1 MLTILVVTIQIL
13 IDMKHFGNKSFK
25 GFTLI
30 ELLVVVAIIGILA
43 AVGVVAYSGYTKNAK
58 RIAIQENFETIG
70 NNIEILAMDC
80 DINGKINVRH
90 NGGNP
95 RGSYKEYTCIN
106 ENTNSM
112 GNLFMDHYH
121 FSGFVNPLNGNSAT
135 WYWGTKTGAAAEGYI
150 LIDGKPTSNCVVK
163 VSVVINDPSTNKFTT
178 MQREINFRGR
188 VNGC

>member
-1 MLTILVVTIQIL
+1 MNQ
-13 IDMKHFGNKSFK
+13 K

>member
-1 MLTILVVTIQIL
+1 
-13 IDMKHFGNKSFK
+13 MKQK

-121 FSGFVNPLNGNSAT
+121 FSGFVNPLNGDSAT

-178 MQREINFRGR
+178 LQREINFRGR

>member
-1 MLTILVVTIQIL
+1 
-13 IDMKHFGNKSFK
+13 MKQK

-150 LIDGKPTSNCVVK
+150 LIDGRPTSNCVVK

>member
-1 MLTILVVTIQIL
+1 
-13 IDMKHFGNKSFK
+13 MKTKA
-25 GFTLI
+25 FTLI

>member
-1 MLTILVVTIQIL
+1 
-13 IDMKHFGNKSFK
+13 MKRN

>member
-1 MLTILVVTIQIL
+1 
-13 IDMKHFGNKSFK
+13 MKQK

-121 FSGFVNPLNGNSAT
+121 FSGFVNPLNGNRAT

>member
-1 MLTILVVTIQIL
+1 
-13 IDMKHFGNKSFK
+13 MKQK

-58 RIAIQENFETIG
+58 LIAIEENFETVG
-70 NNIEILAMDC
+70 NNIEILSLEC
-80 DINGKINVRH
+80 EINGKVNVRH

-95 RGSYKEYTCIN
+95 RGSFKEYTCKN

-112 GNLFMDHYH
+112 ANLFMDHYH
-121 FSGFVNPLNGNSAT
+121 FSEFTNPVNGDSAT
-135 WYWGTKTGAAAEGYI
+135 WYWGTKTGAQAEGYI
-150 LIDGKPTSNCVVK
+150 IIDGKPTSNCVVK
-163 VSVVINDPSTNKFTT
+163 VSTVIKDPSTNTYTT
-178 MQREINFRGR
+178 LVKNISFHGR

>member
-1 MLTILVVTIQIL
+1 MNEKTFRDRSSGFV
-13 IDMKHFGNKSFK
+13 MKQK

-43 AVGVVAYSGYTKNAK
+43 AVGVVAYSGYTQSAK
-58 RIAIQENFETIG
+58 RISIEENLNTIG
-70 NNIEILAMDC
+70 NDIELLSMDC
-80 DINGKINVRH
+80 DILRKVNVRH

-95 RGSYKEYTCIN
+95 KGSFKEYTCIN

-112 GNLFMDHYH
+112 ANLFMDHYH
-121 FSGFVNPLNGNSAT
+121 FSGFINPVNRDSAT
-135 WYWGTKTGAAAEGYI
+135 WYWGTKTGAKAEGYI

-163 VSVVINDPSTNKFTT
+163 VSSVIKDPSTNTYTT
-178 MQREINFRGR
+178 LTKNISFRGR

>member
-1 MLTILVVTIQIL
+1 M
-13 IDMKHFGNKSFK
+13 NRN

-188 VNGC
+188 VSGC

>member
-1 MLTILVVTIQIL
+1 
-13 IDMKHFGNKSFK
+13 MKKK
-25 GFTLI
+25 WFTLI

>member
-1 MLTILVVTIQIL
+1 
-13 IDMKHFGNKSFK
+13 MKQN

-58 RIAIQENFETIG
+58 LIAIEENFETVG
-70 NNIEILAMDC
+70 NNIEILSLEC
-80 DINGKINVRH
+80 EINGKVNVRH

-95 RGSYKEYTCIN
+95 RGSFKEYTCKN

-112 GNLFMDHYH
+112 ANLFMDHYH
-121 FSGFVNPLNGNSAT
+121 FSGFVNPLNGKSAT

-150 LIDGKPTSNCVVK
+150 LIDGNPTSNCVVK
-163 VSVVINDPSTNKFTT
+163 VSVVILDPSTNKYVTLRKDISFH
-178 MQREINFRGR
+178 GR
-188 VNGC
+188 VSGC

>member
-1 MLTILVVTIQIL
+1 M
-13 IDMKHFGNKSFK
+13 NRN

-43 AVGVVAYSGYTKNAK
+43 AVGVVAYSGYTKNEK

>member
-1 MLTILVVTIQIL
+1 M
-13 IDMKHFGNKSFK
+13 NRN

-95 RGSYKEYTCIN
+95 RGSFKEYTCIN
-106 ENTNSM
+106 ENTNSL

-121 FSGFVNPLNGNSAT
+121 FSGFVNPLNGDSAT

-163 VSVVINDPSTNKFTT
+163 VSVVINDPNTNKFTT
-178 MQREINFRGR
+178 LQREINFRGR

>member
-1 MLTILVVTIQIL
+1 
-13 IDMKHFGNKSFK
+13 MKRN

-30 ELLVVVAIIGILA
+30 GLLVVVAIIGILA

-121 FSGFVNPLNGNSAT
+121 FSGFVNPLNGNRARR
-135 WYWGTKTGAAAEGYI
+135 GY
-150 LIDGKPTSNCVVK
+150 
-163 VSVVINDPSTNKFTT
+163 
-178 MQREINFRGR
+178 RGETA
-188 VNGC
+188 

>member
-1 MLTILVVTIQIL
+1 MRR
-13 IDMKHFGNKSFK
+13 N

-121 FSGFVNPLNGNSAT
+121 FSGFVNPLNGDSAT

>member
-1 MLTILVVTIQIL
+1 M
-13 IDMKHFGNKSFK
+13 NRN

>member
-1 MLTILVVTIQIL
+1 
-13 IDMKHFGNKSFK
+13 MKKN

>member
-1 MLTILVVTIQIL
+1 
-13 IDMKHFGNKSFK
+13 MKQK

-135 WYWGTKTGAAAEGYI
+135 WYWGTKTAAAAEGYI

>member
-1 MLTILVVTIQIL
+1 
-13 IDMKHFGNKSFK
+13 MKQK

-30 ELLVVVAIIGILA
+30 ELLVVVAIIGIIA

>member
-1 MLTILVVTIQIL
+1 MNH
-13 IDMKHFGNKSFK
+13 KA
-25 GFTLI
+25 FTLI